1 VSNNPAPFSPL
12 GASVALVYPL
22 GSGLGST
29 ALPGAGGDSC
39 RLVNTAAFP
48 VSVTFAQVAGG
59 AVGSATGMILNA
71 SEDKVVSIPIGTTDI
86 NVWGIGGTGTVY
98 AQRGG
103 GGN

>member
-12 GASVALVYPL
+12 GASVPIVYPS
-22 GSGLGST
+22 GSGSVST
-29 ALPGAGGDSC
+29 TIPGAGGDSC

-48 VSVTFAQVAGG
+48 VSVIFGQNVGG
-59 AVGSATGMILNA
+59 AVATATGYILNA
-71 SEDKVVSIPIGTTDI
+71 SEDKVVSMPLGASDI
-86 NVWGIGGTGTVY
+86 AVWGIGGTGTVY